1 MTIPWEGTDSKLY
14 IGIDVGG
21 TNLRAGLVNEK
32 GDIMA
37 AESIPLGIFQGEEAF
52 AAQLATLS
60 RHVMEKA
67 KVAADE
73 VEYVGIGI
81 PGAVAEG
88 KILYTCNIPMKN
100 VLLEQLFRAHL
111 DLPVLLEN
119 DANCAA
125 VGEYFCG
132 AGRGTR
138 NFIVV
143 TLGTGIGGGIIL
155 GGKLYTGMG
164 SAGEI
169 GHMVIQAGGRT
180 CSCGRSGCWET
191 YASAT
196 GLIHMTREAMEH
208 HPESLMN
215 AAGNRIDGRTAFD
228 AALQND
234 EAARKV
240 CETYVSHLSTGLVN
254 LINVLQPEA
263 IALGGGVA
271 GAPDQLL
278 LWPLRKIVE
287 AQCYGAHTGKLT
299 KIVKAQMGNDAG
311 VVGAALLRR
320 AI

>member
-1 MTIPWEGTDSKLY
+1 MMIPWEGTDSKLY

-21 TNLRAGLVNEK
+21 TNLRAGLVDEK
-32 GDIMA
+32 GGILT
-37 AESIPLGIFQGEEAF
+37 AESVPLGNFQGEEAF
-52 AAQLATLS
+52 AAALADLT
-60 RHVMEKA
+60 RRVMDKGQVSAEK
-67 KVAADE
+67 

-81 PGAVAEG
+81 PGAVSEG

-100 VLLEQLFRAHL
+100 VSIEKLFRAHL

-143 TLGTGIGGGIIL
+143 TLGTGIGGGLIL

-169 GHMVIQAGGRT
+169 GHMVIHEGGRT

-196 GLIHMTREAMEH
+196 GLIHMTREAIER
-208 HPESLMN
+208 HPESLM
-215 AAGNRIDGRTAFD
+215 ASAGGRVEGRTAFD
-228 AALQND
+228 AALQKD
-234 EAARKV
+234 AAALEV
-240 CETYVSHLSTGLVN
+240 CETYVNSLAAGLVN

-271 GAPDQLL
+271 GAPDHLL

-287 AQCYGAHTGKLT
+287 EQCYGAHTGKLT
-299 KIVKAQMGNDAG
+299 KIIRAQMGNDAG
-311 VVGAALLRR
+311 VIGAALLKR

>member
-1 MTIPWEGTDSKLY
+1 MISREGTDSELF

-21 TNLRAGLVNEK
+21 TNLRAGLVDEK
-32 GDIMA
+32 GAVIA
-37 AESIPLGIFQGEEAF
+37 TEGVPLGIFQDEDAF
-52 AAQLATLS
+52 AAQLAELA
-60 RHVMEKA
+60 RKVMEKA
-67 KVAADE
+67 GVSAGE
-73 VEYVGIGI
+73 IEYAGIGI

-100 VLLEQLFRAHL
+100 VSIEKLFRAHL

-138 NFIVV
+138 NFLAV
-143 TLGTGIGGGIIL
+143 TLGTGIGGGVIL

-169 GHMVIQAGGRT
+169 GHMVIQSGGRPCT
-180 CSCGRSGCWET
+180 CGRSGCWET

-196 GLIHMTREAMEH
+196 GLIHMTAEAIEH
-208 HPESLMN
+208 HPESLM
-215 AAGNRIDGRTAFD
+215 AKSGIRVDGRTAFD
-228 AALQND
+228 AAFQKD
-234 EAARKV
+234 ETALDV
-240 CETYVSHLSTGLVN
+240 CRGYVSCLAAGLVN
-254 LINVLQPEA
+254 LINILQPET

-278 LWPLRKIVE
+278 LWPLRKIAE
-287 AQCYGAHTGKLT
+287 EQCYGSHTGKMT
-299 KIVKAQMGNDAG
+299 KIIKAQMGNDAG
-311 VVGAALLRR
+311 IVGAALLKR